1 VPEAALLWLGLLVAV
16 LLGLFLVTARRMSK
30 LIARTRDLEA
40 FQRAIADLD
49 ASLGTVV
56 DPLVT
61 QLDEIRRRAGDPV
74 SLSRGLDAIQGHL
87 RELVGRGRELRPPR
101 ALAEDAT
108 AMLAELDRAS
118 RAADL
123 LEHGLDALLA
133 HRGHRELEAQTS
145 LKRAA
150 LNLRNARGAAAY
162 IARRVAAVRP
172 ADLLTM
178 PDGKETVR
186 VKVPS
191 SIGFDGV
198 DGDDDLVQHPR
209 M

>member
-1 VPEAALLWLGLLVAV
+1 MPEAALLWLGLLVAV

-49 ASLGTVV
+49 ASLETVI

-101 ALAEDAT
+101 ALANDAT

-118 RAADL
+118 RATDL

-150 LNLRNARGAAAY
+150 LNLRNARGAAAA

-172 ADLLTM
+172 ADLLDM
-178 PDGKETVR
+178 PGGKETVR
-186 VKVPS
+186 VKAPS
-191 SIGFDGV
+191 SLGIDGI
-198 DGDDDLVQHPR
+198 DDDDLAQHPR